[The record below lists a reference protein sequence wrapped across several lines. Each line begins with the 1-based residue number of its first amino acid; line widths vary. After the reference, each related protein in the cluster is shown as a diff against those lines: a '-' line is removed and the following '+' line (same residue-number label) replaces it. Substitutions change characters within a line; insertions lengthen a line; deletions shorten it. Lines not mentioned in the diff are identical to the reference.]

1 LIQIYL
7 WLLVIAICFVLP
19 IALYRDRSA
28 LTSLN
33 IVRICSGTV
42 KIIILAIVQTVFFFL
57 PLLAGSHYGQTLYP
71 GAGDPVIYAIL
82 GISTGAIGLLL
93 VTQLSRTIRVT
104 MTASELKWTSVLI
117 LLIFAVFAINQFG
130 VEMTYYFLSPA
141 LLFLIGIR
149 IKNAVLVLLIG
160 IVGVFPLVSA
170 SGIESVSMMFALL
183 GITVP
188 IYTLMTAVLFLSVPF
203 IMHFASAFVRVN

>member
-1 LIQIYL
+1 
-7 WLLVIAICFVLP
+7 
-19 IALYRDRSA
+19 
-28 LTSLN
+28 
-33 IVRICSGTV
+33 
-42 KIIILAIVQTVFFFL
+42 
-57 PLLAGSHYGQTLYP
+57 
-71 GAGDPVIYAIL
+71 
-82 GISTGAIGLLL
+82 
-93 VTQLSRTIRVT
+93 
-104 MTASELKWTSVLI
+104 
-117 LLIFAVFAINQFG
+117 
-130 VEMTYYFLSPA
+130 VEMAYYFLSPA

-149 IKNAVLVLLIG
+149 IKNAALVLLIG